1 MKVINAIAVCLA
13 VAIIGQATFNCSA
26 QGVVIKPSS
35 GDAPRAPEPI
45 KVADTNV
52 FAGKTNSGALAA
64 PDESKGPSLL
74 TTSGAAHFFIE
85 TGAYLLNPYKIDPD
99 TQELEPGDTEASVY
113 VQVNYANI
121 WAFTPNRR
129 QRLLEEP
136 CLGVGRDSTPSG
148 VSTWLGFDGAIDLQ
162 AKMGFVFQGDDTPT
176 ASTVVGSGDFMSE
189 VTFSYL
195 FYRDLRLNTA
205 TAVANDINLAQSVG
219 IDISYGAVTDR
230 AAFDVH
236 HRLFIGPSYC
246 AAIAMGDGR
255 ESLIHFRLG
264 GAAIE
269 TVSYLN
275 STTRE
280 VEFERGY
287 PKFSLEWAL
296 AFEAEAYVPVMKQSF
311 LIFGTRIYGG
321 PDPNLWTAYI
331 GLTRPLDNIVGW
343 LFP

>member
-1 MKVINAIAVCLA
+1 MKVINAIVVCLA
-13 VAIIGQATFNCSA
+13 AATFGQATVNCSA
-26 QGVVIKPSS
+26 QGVVIKPSTQ
-35 GDAPRAPEPI
+35 DAAPAPEPI

-52 FAGKTNSGALAA
+52 PPAKPKNGALAA
-64 PDESKGPSLL
+64 PDESKGSSLL

-85 TGAYLLNPYKIDPD
+85 TGAYLLNPYKIDPG
-99 TQELEPGDTEASVY
+99 TRELQTGDMEASIY
-113 VQVNYANI
+113 LQINYANI

-129 QRLLEEP
+129 QRLIDEA
-136 CLGVGRDSTPSG
+136 LGVSRNATNGG

-189 VTFSYL
+189 VTVGYL
-195 FYRDLRLNTA
+195 FYRDLRLNAA
-205 TAVANDINLAQSVG
+205 TTVPNDITLAQSVG

-236 HRLFIGPSYC
+236 HRFFVGPSYC

-255 ESLIHFRLG
+255 EGLIHFRLG

-269 TVSYLN
+269 TVSFAN
-275 STTRE
+275 QTTLE
-280 VEFERGY
+280 VEYERGH
-287 PKFSLEWAL
+287 PKYDLEWAL
-296 AFEAEAYVPVMKQSF
+296 AFEAEAYLPVMKQSF

-321 PDPNLWTAYI
+321 PDPNMWTAYI